1 MSVPCNALNS
11 IQIIVGCDLHK
22 QIPPPP
28 PAGPLP
34 APHVVLYVTGLA
46 MPATAKQSTTVKAGW
61 GYALGRQHDLGMGI
75 YHFAANALLPL
86 VWAGAGNKAEFG
98 VASVNVG
105 GISGSSARMAVAVV
119 PWIGINFQL
128 DCCEPAPLP
137 MSRCIA
143 SFNTVV
149 AGFTLRD
156 FVAGFVSGVIDSL
169 YVWVVGKIAG
179 AIVGGAGALIEGI
192 LAEVTGGIS
201 VMLQIGIL
209 GAAFP
214 TVATYIGS
222 VAELLVGWT
231 IGSPL
236 GYSFDSIHGHK
247 LPWTSWGGELN
258 DSINEWISPTPKP
271 PKAAPPSSTPP
282 SSSTPPPSSPSP

>member
-1 MSVPCNALNS
+1 MKVPCKALNS
-11 IQIIVGCDLHK
+11 IQMIVGCDFHK

-34 APHVVLYVTGLA
+34 APHIVLYMTGLA
-46 MPATAKQSTTVKAGW
+46 MPATAKISTSIRAGW
-61 GYALGRQHDLGMGI
+61 GWSLGRQHDLGMGI

-98 VASVNVG
+98 VASVKVG
-105 GISGSSARMAVAVV
+105 DISGSSARMAVAVV

-128 DCCEPAPLP
+128 DCSEPLP
-137 MSRCIA
+137 LPLSRCIA

-149 AGFTLRD
+149 AGMTLAD
-156 FVAGFVSGVIDSL
+156 FVAGVISGIVDAI
-169 YVWVVGKIAG
+169 YVYVVGKIAG
-179 AIVGGAGALIEGI
+179 AIVSGAGAIIEGI

-201 VMLQIGIL
+201 VMLQIGL
-209 GAAFP
+209 VAAAFP
-214 TVATYIGS
+214 TAAAYIGG

-236 GYSFDSIHGHK
+236 GYSFDSIAGHK

-271 PKAAPPSSTPP
+271 AALPPASAPPARGPR
-282 SSSTPPPSSPSP
+282 